1 MPTSRYLRAWRMLLD
16 EAIPVLRRLARGAVA
31 GTEQSRDLRD
41 PSLDQE
47 YLRSRT
53 WLSVEQVIA
62 YLDFPSPAAVRDWA
76 SRHGIRKGRRG
87 RTLVFRGRTWTKP
100 CRS

>member
-1 MPTSRYLRAWRMLLD
+1 MKRQVHERGLRVRKG
-16 EAIPVLRRLARGAVA
+16 RRRPPETKRQPANL
-31 GTEQSRDLRD
+31 RDLA
-41 PSLDQE
+41 LYQE

-53 WLSVEQVIA
+53 WLSVEQVMA

-87 RTLVFRGRTWTKP
+87 RTLVFRRTTLDEAVDQSLVKA
-100 CRS
+100 